1 MRPGR
6 LLLVVGPSGVGKDTL
21 LDYARTK
28 LASDPRIRF
37 VRRVITRAAS
47 PGEDHEP
54 IDDQAFDQR
63 SARGEFALQWDAHGL
78 RYGIPAAIEGWL
90 ARGDTVVVNG
100 SRRIIR
106 DARRVYPSLEVIG
119 ISASEQAI
127 AERLA
132 QRGREDEAAIG
143 ARLARSRTMAFD
155 VGDALMARFKKA
167 ASREALGSDSTFTP
181 AGHAGRCL
189 LPWRQAAC
197 RFRTCRQV
205 RREPAYSP
213 SGHPHPRNGGD
224 VFSLSREVTI
234 CAI

>member
-1 MRPGR
+1 VRPGR

-155 VGDALMARFKKA
+155 VGDALMIDNSGEIPVAG
-167 ASREALGSDSTFTP
+167 EALV
-181 AGHAGRCL
+181 
-189 LPWRQAAC
+189 AALA
-197 RFRTCRQV
+197 
-205 RREPAYSP
+205 RRECLDGAVQEGCKS
-213 SGHPHPRNGGD
+213 
-224 VFSLSREVTI
+224 
-234 CAI
+234 